1 MMMSSSGRRRILI
14 AAATD
19 AELACLADAIGSG
32 RRLRH
37 RLVEHIV
44 NGREV
49 HLLATGVGMVA
60 TASWCSRAL
69 AESQYDL
76 AVNIGLCG
84 SFDESLVPGTVV
96 HVVSDCLAEL
106 GAEDGDRFLT
116 LHQLGL
122 EDRADASLGGVAFVN
137 DQPPAIAA
145 LARLPKVRGITV
157 NTVHGNEPSI
167 VAVVERLGPQV
178 ESMEGAAFMYACL
191 MHQVPLAQI
200 RAVSNVVERRN
211 RPAWKVREAID
222 ALSRVVLDVVNG
234 S

>member
-1 MMMSSSGRRRILI
+1 MRILI

-19 AELACLADAIGSG
+19 NELACLAEAIGPG

-37 RLVEHIV
+37 RLVEHTL
-44 NGREV
+44 NGRELHV
-49 HLLATGVGMVA
+49 LATGVGMVA

-69 AESQYDL
+69 AESRYDL
-76 AVNIGLCG
+76 AINIGLCG
-84 SFDESLVPGTVV
+84 SFDESLVPGTAV

-122 EDRADASLGGVAFVN
+122 GDRADQQLGGAALVN
-137 DQPPAIAA
+137 DHPPDIAA
-145 LARLPKVRGITV
+145 LRRLPQVRGITV
-157 NTVHGNEPSI
+157 NTVHGNGPSI
-167 VAVVERLGPQV
+167 AAIVERLGPQV

-191 MHQVPLAQI
+191 IDQVPFAQV

-211 RPAWKVREAID
+211 RPAWKVREALE
-222 ALSRVVLDVVNG
+222 ALSRAALDVVNG

>member
-1 MMMSSSGRRRILI
+1 MRILI

-19 AELACLADAIGSG
+19 AELACLAEALGPG

-37 RLVEHIV
+37 RLIEHTL

-49 HLLATGVGMVA
+49 HVIATGVGMVA

-76 AVNIGLCG
+76 SVNIGLCG
-84 SFDESLVPGTVV
+84 SFDESLAPGTVV

-122 EDRADASLGGVAFVN
+122 ADRADGRLGRTALVN
-137 DQPPAIAA
+137 DQPPDIAA
-145 LARLPKVRGITV
+145 LGRLPKVRGITV
-157 NTVHGNEPSI
+157 NTVHGSEPSI
-167 VAVVERLGPQV
+167 AATVERLAPQV

-191 MHQVPLAQI
+191 IYEVPFAQI

-211 RPAWKVREAID
+211 RPAWKVHEALD
-222 ALSRVVLDVVNG
+222 ALSRAALDVVNG